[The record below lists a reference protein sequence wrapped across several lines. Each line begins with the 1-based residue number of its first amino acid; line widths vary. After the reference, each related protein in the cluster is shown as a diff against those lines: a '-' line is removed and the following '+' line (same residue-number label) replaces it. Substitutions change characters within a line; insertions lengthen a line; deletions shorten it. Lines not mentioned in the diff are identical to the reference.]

1 MRIVAAAPDAATLP
15 TPSTAPPPPPN
26 PPNPPPPPAC
36 RTKVS
41 EASISVFSG
50 KFITIGMYTA
60 LRLASSRYVP
70 GRIRP
75 ASPAMSCMRNGVKST
90 STRSPVAAAT
100 VKPHSVEG
108 AKASS
113 TALRSAGLSLDARKR

>member
-50 KFITIGMYTA
+50 KFITIGM
-60 LRLASSRYVP
+60 
-70 GRIRP
+70 
-75 ASPAMSCMRNGVKST
+75 
-90 STRSPVAAAT
+90 
-100 VKPHSVEG
+100 
-108 AKASS
+108 
-113 TALRSAGLSLDARKR
+113 